1 MGLMSF
7 LQRRPPATSGAG
19 DTPTEIVERARAQ
32 ARRRLIG
39 AIVLVGVG
47 IVAFPI
53 LFETQPRPI
62 PVDLPIVIPKKD
74 AVPPLM
80 PAAPRTD
87 AAAAAKKG
95 DEAADAARAESG
107 GDAASAAVRAAP
119 AAVASAPRGATT
131 SAPASAPPTK
141 PATAQAGDKPAV
153 AREGA
158 EGERARALLEARVA
172 QQSAAA
178 ASAVAGTTRL
188 VVQVGA
194 YADADAARE
203 VRQRV
208 ERLGVKTYVQ
218 EIQTDAGKRVR
229 VRIGPFNSRDE
240 AEKVVARVKAAG
252 LPAAVVAP

>member
-7 LQRRPPATSGAG
+7 LQRRPPATPGAG
-19 DTPTEIVERARAQ
+19 ESPTEIVERARAQ

-74 AVPPLM
+74 AVPALA

-87 AAAAAKKG
+87 AAAGAQKG
-95 DEAADAARAESG
+95 DPAADAARTEG
-107 GDAASAAVRAAP
+107 VRDAASAPARAAP
-119 AAVASAPRGATT
+119 AAAASAPRAAATP
-131 SAPASAPPTK
+131 APTPSTAA
-141 PATAQAGDKPAV
+141 ATAEKPAV

-178 ASAVAGTTRL
+178 ASAVAGATRL

-194 YADADAARE
+194 YADAATARD

-229 VRIGPFNSRDE
+229 VRIGPFASRDE
-240 AEKVVARVKAAG
+240 ADKAAARVKAAG

>member
-7 LQRRPPATSGAG
+7 LQRRPPATSGARES
-19 DTPTEIVERARAQ
+19 PTEIVERARAQ

-74 AVPPLM
+74 AVPALA

-87 AAAAAKKG
+87 AAAGAKKG
-95 DEAADAARAESG
+95 DQSADAARTEG
-107 GDAASAAVRAAP
+107 VRDAASAPARAVPSAA
-119 AAVASAPRGATT
+119 ASAPRAATT
-131 SAPASAPPTK
+131 SAPASAPSTG
-141 PATAQAGDKPAV
+141 PATAEKPAP

-172 QQSAAA
+172 QQSTAA
-178 ASAVAGTTRL
+178 ASAAAGTMRL

-194 YADADAARE
+194 YADAATARD

-229 VRIGPFNSRDE
+229 VRIGPFASRDE
-240 AEKVVARVKAAG
+240 ADKVAARVKAAG
-252 LPAAVVAP
+252 LPVAVVAP

>member
-19 DTPTEIVERARAQ
+19 ESPTEIVERARAQ

-74 AVPPLM
+74 AVPALA

-87 AAAAAKKG
+87 AAAGAKKG
-95 DEAADAARAESG
+95 DQAADAA
-107 GDAASAAVRAAP
+107 SAPARAAP
-119 AAVASAPRGATT
+119 AASASAPRAATM
-131 SAPASAPPTK
+131 SAPASAPSTAA
-141 PATAQAGDKPAV
+141 ATAEKPAV

-172 QQSAAA
+172 QQSTAA
-178 ASAVAGTTRL
+178 ASAAAGAARL

-194 YADADAARE
+194 YADAAAARD

-208 ERLGVKTYVQ
+208 ERLGLKTYVQ
-218 EIQTDAGKRVR
+218 EIQTDTGKRVR
-229 VRIGPFNSRDE
+229 VRIGPFASRDE
-240 AEKVVARVKAAG
+240 ADKVAARVKAAG